1 MGFGSLRCLGT
12 QVHLKNKFGDGF
24 KLTLN
29 CESEGQDVS
38 ALLAEVC
45 EGARLVHAL
54 GRQQTF
60 VLPVQN
66 VDVAHLFNTLE
77 RQKLRRCALRDRPR
91 QPSLPK
97 LLITPIFPEI
107 FHFFPFSP
115 GLLAMFPGFLAS
127 RRRKWAKNGEK
138 WVKNG

>member
-77 RQKLRRCALRDRPR
+77 RQKLRRCALRDPPR
-91 QPSLPK
+91 QCPLRDPDARALHRHGVREWGISQSSL
-97 LLITPIFPEI
+97 E
-107 FHFFPFSP
+107 
-115 GLLAMFPGFLAS
+115 
-127 RRRKWAKNGEK
+127 E
-138 WVKNG
+138 

>member
-77 RQKLRRCALRDRPR
+77 RQKLRRCALRDPPR
-91 QPSLPK
+91 QSKPAKAVNYPHLPRFVS
-97 LLITPIFPEI
+97 IFSR
-107 FHFFPFSP
+107 FPLDF
-115 GLLAMFPGFLAS
+115 
-127 RRRKWAKNGEK
+127 
-138 WVKNG
+138 